1 MTTTDTTTT
10 DALDAPAGDP
20 APAGPPPP
28 AIALQ
33 LAGGFIASQAVY
45 AFAKLGIANALA
57 GGPRPADAV
66 ATRVG
71 ADPDRLRRL
80 LRSLAG
86 FGVVDEVAPD
96 TYRLTEVGELF
107 RNEPGSLADLTAMW
121 METHYEA
128 FSGLPQALTSG
139 RPGFDAVI
147 GTDFW
152 SWIEQRPHLAE
163 LFSRAMTSLGAQTQS
178 AAVEAFD
185 FTPYE
190 RIVDV
195 GGAHGAFVAAALAQ
209 SADSR
214 GVVFDLPHVVA
225 SAPAF
230 LESAGVADRVECVG
244 GDFFDEVPSGADLYL
259 LSFIL
264 HDWSDAE
271 CIRILRSVRNA
282 VPDHGRLLIL
292 ENVIPAGNEPHLG
305 KVLDVVM
312 MTILNGAERTHAE
325 YAALLADAG
334 FAIEDVV
341 PTQAPTSL
349 VVARPI

>member
-1 MTTTDTTTT
+1 MTAIDSPDAAT
-10 DALDAPAGDP
+10 DATPI
-20 APAGPPPP
+20 GPPPP

-45 AFAKLGIANALA
+45 SFAKLGISDALA

-66 ATRVG
+66 ASRVG
-71 ADPDRLRRL
+71 ADPDRTRRL

-86 FGVVDEVAPD
+86 FGVVDEVAPE
-96 TYRLTEVGELF
+96 TYQLTEVGELF
-107 RNEPGSLADLTAMW
+107 RNEPGSLADMTAMW

-128 FSGLPQALTSG
+128 FAGLPQALTSAQ
-139 RPGFDAVI
+139 PGFDAVM
-147 GTDFW
+147 GEDFW
-152 SWIEQRPHLAE
+152 SWIEQRPQSAE

-178 AAVEAFD
+178 AAVDAFD
-185 FTPYE
+185 FRPYE

-209 SADSR
+209 SATSR

-225 SAPAF
+225 SATPF
-230 LESAGVADRVECVG
+230 LESTGVADRVECVG

-264 HDWSDAE
+264 HDWSDSDGV
-271 CIRILRSVRNA
+271 RILRSVRNA
-282 VPDHGRLLIL
+282 ISDHGRLLIL

-312 MTILNGAERTHAE
+312 MAIVNGAERTHAE
-325 YAALLADAG
+325 FAELLAAAD
-334 FAIEDVV
+334 FEIEDVV

-349 VVARPI
+349 VIARPV

>member
-1 MTTTDTTTT
+1 MTTLDTPN
-10 DALDAPAGDP
+10 APTGDQVP
-20 APAGPPPP
+20 EGPPPP

-45 AFAKLGIANALA
+45 AFAKLGIADALS

-96 TYRLTEVGELF
+96 TYQLTEVGQLF
-107 RNEPGSLADLTAMW
+107 CNEPGSLADMTAMW

-128 FSGLPQALTSG
+128 FAGLPQALTSG
-139 RPGFDAVI
+139 RPGFDTVM
-147 GTDFW
+147 GEGFW
-152 SWIEQRPHLAE
+152 PWIEQRPELAE
-163 LFSRAMTSLGAQTQS
+163 LFSRAMTSMGAQTQS

-185 FTPYE
+185 FTPYQ

-209 SADSR
+209 STSSR

-225 SAPAF
+225 SAAPF
-230 LESAGVADRVECVG
+230 LDSTGVADRVECVG
-244 GDFFDEVPSGADLYL
+244 GDFFDEVPSAGDLYL

-264 HDWSDAE
+264 HDWSDAD
-271 CIRILRSVRNA
+271 CVRILQSVRNA
-282 VPDHGRLLIL
+282 LPDHGRLLIL
-292 ENVIPAGNEPHLG
+292 ENVIPSGNEPHLG

-312 MTILNGAERTHAE
+312 MTILNGAERTQDE
-325 YAALLADAG
+325 YAALLAETG
-334 FAIEDVV
+334 FEIERVV

-349 VVARPI
+349 VVARTV

>member
-1 MTTTDTTTT
+1 MTAIETPEAAAET
-10 DALDAPAGDP
+10 API
-20 APAGPPPP
+20 GPPPP

-45 AFAKLGIANALA
+45 AFSKLGISDALA

-66 ATRVG
+66 ASRIG
-71 ADPDRLRRL
+71 ADPDRTRRL

-86 FGVVDEVAPD
+86 FGVVDEVAPE
-96 TYRLTEVGELF
+96 TYQLTAVGELF
-107 RNEPGSLADLTAMW
+107 RNEPGSLADMTAMW

-128 FSGLPQALTSG
+128 FAGLPQALTSG
-139 RPGFDAVI
+139 QPGFDAVM
-147 GTDFW
+147 GENFW
-152 SWIEQRPHLAE
+152 SWIEQRPQSAE
-163 LFSRAMTSLGAQTQS
+163 LFSRAMTSMGAQTQS

-185 FTPYE
+185 FTPFN

-209 SADSR
+209 STAST

-225 SAPAF
+225 SAQPF

-244 GDFFDEVPSGADLYL
+244 GDFFDGVPTGGDLYL

-264 HDWSDAE
+264 HDWSETD
-271 CIRILRSVRNA
+271 CVRILQSVRNA
-282 VPDHGRLLIL
+282 IPDHGRVLIL
-292 ENVIPAGNEPHLG
+292 ENVIPPGNEPHLG
-305 KVLDVVM
+305 KMLDVIM
-312 MTILNGAERTHAE
+312 MTILDGAERTQAE
-325 YAALLADAG
+325 YAALLAAG
-334 FAIEDVV
+334 GFEIDEVV